1 MNNQT
6 DKSPHIL
13 NTSSNLLGLCFIVLT
28 SMRVLKFKEATFI
41 DELTAV
47 AIIFFMTSS
56 MLSFLS
62 IRTKSVRSVKYENV
76 ADIVFL
82 IGLILLFCTT
92 LLLTFN
98 IIQ

>member
-1 MNNQT
+1 
-6 DKSPHIL
+6 
-13 NTSSNLLGLCFIVLT
+13 
-28 SMRVLKFKEATFI
+28 
-41 DELTAV
+41 
-47 AIIFFMTSS
+47 
-56 MLSFLS
+56 
-62 IRTKSVRSVKYENV
+62 VKYENV